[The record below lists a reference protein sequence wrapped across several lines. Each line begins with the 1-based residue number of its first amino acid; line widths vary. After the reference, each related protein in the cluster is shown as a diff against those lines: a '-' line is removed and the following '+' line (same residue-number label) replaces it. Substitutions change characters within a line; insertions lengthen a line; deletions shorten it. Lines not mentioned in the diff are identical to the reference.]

1 MAIKKI
7 CARCGKQMDE
17 INFYTYPNGQK
28 TQYCKDCFTA
38 HIDNFDPET
47 FLWILEKMNVPY
59 IEEEWNKI
67 RDKAYAK
74 NPNKMTGKSVLGKY
88 LSQMKLKQWKKYTW
102 ADTEKLKEETQRKK
116 QLAKIAAGE
125 QAQIA
130 KEQYQRGEISQA
142 QYRTLTST
150 QYQHE
155 KDLAPAN
162 INPIGQNNMFDE
174 REFLSKEDMPDF
186 AAQLTLEEKQ
196 MLALKWGRTY
206 KISEWIELERLYK
219 EMTDSFDIHDADSK
233 SALIF
238 ICKTNLKMN
247 QALDCGDVEG
257 YQKLSRVYDTLRKSA
272 KFTAAQNKEEK
283 AGFIDSV
290 GQLVAY
296 CQKNK
301 GQIPRFEIQAPKDI
315 VDKVITDLKDY
326 NRSLIYQDTA
336 LARQIED
343 YIKEARAAAEKKR
356 DTEEAK
362 AQGLETRQLTVD
374 DMLQYKEFLK
384 KEKEATEQQQRGNQ
398 DESTTID

>member
-1 MAIKKI
+1 MAKKV
-7 CARCGKQMDE
+7 CANCGRQLDE
-17 INFYTYPNGQK
+17 LSFYTYKSGEK
-28 TQYCKDCFTA
+28 VELCKSCLTM

-47 FLWILEKMNVPY
+47 FLWILQKMDVPY

-74 NPNKMTGKSVLGKY
+74 NPNKMSGMSVIGKY

-102 ADTEKLKEETQRKK
+102 ADTESLREETKK
-116 QLAKIAAGE
+116 RLATVRAE
-125 QAQIA
+125 NQAQFEA
-130 KEQYQRGEISQA
+130 VKEQYERGEISQA

-150 QYQHE
+150 QFQH
-155 KDLAPAN
+155 DTDQPPAPL
-162 INPIGQNNMFDE
+162 NPIGDNNMFDE
-174 REFLSKEDMPDF
+174 REFLPKEDMPDF

-206 KISEWIELERLYK
+206 KISEWIQLERLYK

-283 AGFIDSV
+283 AGFVDSV

-301 GQIPRFEIQAPKDI
+301 GQIPRMEIQVPRDI
-315 VDKVITDLKDY
+315 VDKVIKDLKDY

-362 AQGLETRQLTVD
+362 AQGLDTRQLTVE
-374 DMLQYKEFLK
+374 DMLEYKEFLK
-384 KEKEATEQQQRGNQ
+384 KEKEATEQQQRGVE
-398 DESTTID
+398 DESTTTD